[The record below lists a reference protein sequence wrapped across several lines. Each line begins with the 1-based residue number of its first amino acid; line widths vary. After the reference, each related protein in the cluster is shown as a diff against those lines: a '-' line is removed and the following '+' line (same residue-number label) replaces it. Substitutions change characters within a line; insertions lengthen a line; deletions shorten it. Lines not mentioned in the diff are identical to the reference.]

1 MSRYFEVVYPQRLE
15 ELKEKLEPIAIALY
29 EEAKNNPTE
38 KYTIKAHKLLND
50 FNRIFQSFVE
60 KTRLHLKFNEAKFEE
75 KELVYVTTDYLY
87 RFFEGTKIQ
96 TVYKSLYMRKKE
108 EEKNI
113 GG

>member
-1 MSRYFEVVYPQRLE
+1 MSRYFEVIYPQRLE
-15 ELKEKLEPIAIALY
+15 ELKEKLEPIADALY

-38 KYTIKAHKLLND
+38 KYTIKGHELLNE
-50 FNRIFQSFVE
+50 FHNTVQNFAKE
-60 KTRLHLKFNEAKFEE
+60 TRLHIKFNQAKLEE
-75 KELVYVTTDYLY
+75 KELVYVTTDYLH
-87 RFFEGTKIQ
+87 RFFKDTKTQ

>member
-38 KYTIKAHKLLND
+38 KYTIKGHELLND
-50 FNRIFQSFVE
+50 FNRAFQQFIKE
-60 KTRLHLKFNEAKFEE
+60 TKLHLKFNEAKLEE
-75 KELVYVTTDYLY
+75 KELVYVTTDYLH
-87 RFFEGTKIQ
+87 RFFKDTKTQ